1 MNTGHAKM
9 KNSMTKKVIF
19 ITNEPAPYRIP
30 IFDKIA
36 ETPGFSLHVIY
47 CCRREPNR
55 QWDMP
60 PVKFEHTFLRER
72 IKTVNGRY
80 IHNNPDVIPTL
91 KRLAPD
97 VIITD
102 GFNPTH
108 LYAFGYALLKG
119 IPHIPMTDGTID
131 SEKALSPVHRL
142 VRRFVYARSRAFLWA
157 SLGGKRL
164 YESYGILDSRSFQS
178 CLCVD
183 NSVYSQEPLAQ
194 AGEKQ
199 FDFLFCGRIEAAKSP
214 LFALAVAQEVARRLG
229 RKVKMLFVGTGTQE
243 DDVKQAAATH
253 PDLLDVTFNG
263 HAAQHEL
270 PALYRSARIFL
281 FPTLADVWGVV
292 ANEACAAGLPI
303 LVSRHAGVAGELVVD
318 GENGYVCDLDVNL
331 WAERAA
337 LLLTDPDLYR
347 RFSERSR
354 SIVSKYTFDDAS
366 SGIVTACRLV
376 ALPGGVQVSS

>member
-1 MNTGHAKM
+1 MI
-9 KNSMTKKVIF
+9 KKIVF
-19 ITNEPAPYRIP
+19 IGNEPVPYRLP

-36 ETPGFSLHVIY
+36 DTPGFSFHVIY

-80 IHNNPDVIPTL
+80 IHNNPDVIPSL

-119 IPHIPMTDGTID
+119 IPHIPMTDGTLD
-131 SEKALSPVHRL
+131 SEKALSPIHRL

-157 SLGGKRL
+157 SLGGKHL
-164 YESYGILDSRSFQS
+164 YQSYGVLEERSFQS

-183 NSVYSQEPLAQ
+183 NSIYFRESPHEPH
-194 AGEKQ
+194 EKP
-199 FDFLFCGRIEAAKSP
+199 FDFIFCGRIEAAKNP
-214 LFALAVAQEVARRLG
+214 LFALDVAREAAQRLQ
-229 RKVKMLFVGTGTQE
+229 RKVTILFVGTGTQE
-243 DDVKQAAATH
+243 HEVKQAAALH
-253 PDLLDVTFNG
+253 PDLLDATFNG

-270 PALYRSARIFL
+270 PALYHSARIFL

-303 LVSRHAGVAGELVVD
+303 LVSHYAGVAGELVVD
-318 GENGYVCDLDVNL
+318 GENGFVCDLDVNQ
-331 WAERAA
+331 WAEHAA
-337 LLLTDPDLYR
+337 LLLTHPEMYR
-347 RFSERSR
+347 QFSDRSR

-366 SGIVTACRLV
+366 SGIVTACRLA
-376 ALPGGVQVSS
+376 ALNRRVPA